1 MAQRSARDSQIFII
15 GCGISGIGAAQKLLQ
30 QGFHNVHIIEATAR
44 SGGRIR
50 TGRLGMHRDKSAFKR
65 AYKMN
70 SSVFS
75 IVICLTCEPNTS
87 TLEYGQ
93 GSNMMKVH
101 FKVEFR
107 GHIFFFLA
115 NVKSDQV
122 ITHAVSI
129 HCTSLCFS
137 LFVFCFLLYCLHL
150 AEKPIGCLKGKFHCS
165 SLFYIVCQNSPGLL
179 HSCISHLFFSINS
192 R

>member
-15 GCGISGIGAAQKLLQ
+15 GCGISGIGAAQKLLH

-107 GHIFFFLA
+107 GHIFFF
-115 NVKSDQV
+115 
-122 ITHAVSI
+122 H
-129 HCTSLCFS
+129 
-137 LFVFCFLLYCLHL
+137 
-150 AEKPIGCLKGKFHCS
+150 
-165 SLFYIVCQNSPGLL
+165 
-179 HSCISHLFFSINS
+179 
-192 R
+192 